1 MPGKSVVPARS
12 LAIRLWRTSSWTLR
26 RGTAPLSTARR
37 NSPTVVALEL
47 GILRFYLVLGYL
59 RRRVRFFDHSRPLVF
74 AHRGGCALG
83 PENTLAAFD
92 LGSAAGA
99 DGLELDVHL
108 SADGV
113 PVVHHDAT
121 LDRTTAASGPV
132 AARTAA
138 QLARIDAGCRFAAGA
153 GFPFRNQGV
162 GIPALRDVLR
172 RYPDLRLVIEMKVDS
187 REMGE
192 AVAHEVRLSGAA
204 ERVCTAGYGRRSAV
218 AARAALPEMASS
230 ACHTEVRVAVY
241 RGWAGWPVRR
251 APYGG
256 YQVPEHSGLLRIVS
270 PRFIRHAHGAGL
282 RVQVWTVDQEPDM
295 RRLLEWDADGL
306 ISNRPDLA
314 VRVRD
319 AVTHA

>member
-1 MPGKSVVPARS
+1 V
-12 LAIRLWRTSSWTLR
+12 T
-26 RGTAPLSTARR
+26 
-37 NSPTVVALEL
+37 
-47 GILRFYLVLGYL
+47 
-59 RRRVRFFDHSRPLVF
+59 FFDHPRPLVF
-74 AHRGGCALG
+74 AHRGGSALG

-92 LGSAAGA
+92 LGIAAGA

-121 LDRTTAASGPV
+121 LDRTTAGSGPL
-132 AARTAA
+132 ATRTAA
-138 QLARIDAGCRFAAGA
+138 ELARVDAGCRFAAG
-153 GFPFRNQGV
+153 GSFPFRNQGV

-172 RYPDLRLVIEMKVDS
+172 RYPNARIVVEMKVDS

-192 AVAHEVRLSGAA
+192 AVAHEVRLAGAA
-204 ERVCTAGYGRRSAV
+204 TRVCAAGYGRRSAA
-218 AARAALPEMASS
+218 AARAALPEMATS
-230 ACHTEVRVAVY
+230 ACHAEVRLAVY

-256 YQVPEHSGLLRIVS
+256 YQVPEHVGLLRIVS
-270 PRFIRHAHGAGL
+270 PRFVRHAHDAGL
-282 RVQVWTVDQEPDM
+282 KVQVWTVDDEPDM
-295 RRLLEWDADGL
+295 RRLLEWGVDGL

-319 AVTHA
+319 DSTDT